1 MDKILA
7 KQIEGVVDT
16 TSAQVIEGVK
26 SFSDPL
32 HVLNMQ
38 DRNFAGMHIDGL
50 FIYWLHDFQQLDDVG
65 NIRLGFDPRT
75 GSFALQQ
82 FTKQWENFAL

>member
-16 TSAQVIEGVK
+16 TSAQVIEGEK

-38 DRNFAGMHIDGL
+38 DRNFAGMRIDGL
-50 FIYWLHDFQQLDDVG
+50 FIYWLRDFQQLDDVG

-82 FTKQWENFAL
+82 FTKEWETLAL

>member
-1 MDKILA
+1 VDKILA

-16 TSAQVIEGVK
+16 TSAQVIEGEK

-38 DRNFAGMHIDGL
+38 DRNFAGMRIDGL
-50 FIYWLHDFQQLDDVG
+50 FIYWLRDFQQLDDVG
-65 NIRLGFDPRT
+65 NIRMGMDPKT
-75 GSFALQQ
+75 GTFSLQQ
-82 FTKQWENFAL
+82 FTKQWENITL

>member
-1 MDKILA
+1 MDKISA

-32 HVLNMQ
+32 HILNRQ
-38 DRNFAGMHIDGL
+38 DPSIMGMRIDGL
-50 FIYWLHDFQQLDDVG
+50 YIYWLRDLEQLDQEG
-65 NIRLGFDPRT
+65 NIRMGFNPRT
-75 GSFALQQ
+75 GRFSLQE
-82 FTKQWENFAL
+82 FTTDWKDFIF

>member
-38 DRNFAGMHIDGL
+38 DRNFAGMRIDGL
-50 FIYWLHDFQQLDDVG
+50 FIYWLRDFQQLDDVG

-82 FTKQWENFAL
+82 FTTQWENLAL

>member
-1 MDKILA
+1 MDKISA

-32 HVLNMQ
+32 HILNRQ
-38 DRNFAGMHIDGL
+38 DRSIMGMRIDGL
-50 FIYWLHDFQQLDDVG
+50 FIYWLSDLEQLDQVG
-65 NIRLGFDPRT
+65 NIRMGFNPRT
-75 GSFALQQ
+75 GRFSLQE
-82 FTKQWENFAL
+82 FTTDWKDFIF

>member
-26 SFSDPL
+26 TFSDPL

-38 DRNFAGMHIDGL
+38 DRNFAGMRIDGL
-50 FIYWLHDFQQLDDVG
+50 FIYWLRDFQQLDDVG
-65 NIRLGFDPRT
+65 NIRLGFDPRN

-82 FTKQWENFAL
+82 FTKQWENLAL

>member
-16 TSAQVIEGVK
+16 TSAQVIEGDK

-32 HVLNMQ
+32 HVFNMQ
-38 DRNFAGMHIDGL
+38 DRNFAGMRIDGL
-50 FIYWLHDFQQLDDVG
+50 FIYWLRDFQRLDDVG
-65 NIRLGFDPRT
+65 NIRMGMDPKT
-75 GSFALQQ
+75 GAFALQK
-82 FTKQWENFAL
+82 FTKQWENITL

>member
-26 SFSDPL
+26 TFSDPL

-38 DRNFAGMHIDGL
+38 DRNFAGMRIDGL
-50 FIYWLHDFQQLDDVG
+50 FIYWLRDFQQLDDVG
-65 NIRLGFDPRT
+65 NIRMGFDPRT
-75 GSFALQQ
+75 GAFVLQQ
-82 FTKQWENFAL
+82 FTKQWENITL

>member
-38 DRNFAGMHIDGL
+38 DRNFAGMRIDGL
-50 FIYWLHDFQQLDDVG
+50 FIYWLRDFHQLDDVG

-82 FTKQWENFAL
+82 FTKQWENLAL

>member
-32 HVLNMQ
+32 LVLNMQ
-38 DRNFAGMHIDGL
+38 DRNFAGMRIDGL
-50 FIYWLHDFQQLDDVG
+50 FIYWLRDFQQLDDVG

-82 FTKQWENFAL
+82 FTKQWENLAL

>member
-38 DRNFAGMHIDGL
+38 DRNFAGMRIDGL
-50 FIYWLHDFQQLDDVG
+50 FIYWLRDFEQLDAVG

-75 GSFALQQ
+75 GSFVLQQ
-82 FTKQWENFAL
+82 FTKQWENLAL

>member
-38 DRNFAGMHIDGL
+38 DRNFAGMRIDGL
-50 FIYWLHDFQQLDDVG
+50 FIYWLRDFQQLDDVG

-82 FTKQWENFAL
+82 FSKQWENLAL

>member
-1 MDKILA
+1 MDKISA

-38 DRNFAGMHIDGL
+38 DRNFAGMRIDGL
-50 FIYWLHDFQQLDDVG
+50 FIYWLRDFQQLDDVG

-82 FTKQWENFAL
+82 FTKQWENLAL

>member
-26 SFSDPL
+26 TFSDPL
-32 HVLNMQ
+32 HVLKMQ
-38 DRNFAGMHIDGL
+38 DRNFAGMRIDGL
-50 FIYWLHDFQQLDDVG
+50 FIYWLRDFQQLDDVG
-65 NIRLGFDPRT
+65 NIRMGFDPRT
-75 GSFALQQ
+75 GAFALQQ
-82 FTKQWENFAL
+82 FTKQWENITL

>member
-1 MDKILA
+1 MDKISA

-38 DRNFAGMHIDGL
+38 DRNFAGMRIDGL
-50 FIYWLHDFQQLDDVG
+50 FIYWLRDFQQLDDVG

-82 FTKQWENFAL
+82 FTKQWENLVL

>member
-26 SFSDPL
+26 TFSDPL

-38 DRNFAGMHIDGL
+38 DRNFAGMRIDGL
-50 FIYWLHDFQQLDDVG
+50 FIYWLRDFQQLDDVG
-65 NIRLGFDPRT
+65 NIRMGFDPRT
-75 GSFALQQ
+75 GAFALQQ
-82 FTKQWENFAL
+82 FTSNGKT

>member
-26 SFSDPL
+26 TFSDPL

-38 DRNFAGMHIDGL
+38 DRNFAGMRIDGL
-50 FIYWLHDFQQLDDVG
+50 FIYWLRDFQQLDDVG

-82 FTKQWENFAL
+82 FNKQWENLAL

>member
-16 TSAQVIEGVK
+16 TSAQVIEGEK

-32 HVLNMQ
+32 RVLNMQ
-38 DRNFAGMHIDGL
+38 DRNFAGMRIDGL
-50 FIYWLHDFQQLDDVG
+50 FIYWLRDFQQLDDVG

-82 FTKQWENFAL
+82 YTKQWENLAL

>member
-1 MDKILA
+1 MEKILA

-26 SFSDPL
+26 TFSDPL

-38 DRNFAGMHIDGL
+38 DRNFAGMRIDGL
-50 FIYWLHDFQQLDDVG
+50 FIYWLRDFQQLDDVG

-75 GSFALQQ
+75 GAFALQQ
-82 FTKQWENFAL
+82 FTKQWENTTI

>member
-26 SFSDPL
+26 TFNDPL

-38 DRNFAGMHIDGL
+38 DRNFAGMRIDGL
-50 FIYWLHDFQQLDDVG
+50 FIYWLRDFQQLDEVG
-65 NIRLGFDPRT
+65 NIRIGIDSGT
-75 GSFALQQ
+75 GVFAMQQ
-82 FTKQWENFAL
+82 FNNQWENITL

>member
-1 MDKILA
+1 VEKILA

-26 SFSDPL
+26 TFSDPL
-32 HVLNMQ
+32 QVLNMQ
-38 DRNFAGMHIDGL
+38 DRNFAGMRIDGL
-50 FIYWLHDFQQLDDVG
+50 FIYWLRDFQQLDDVG

-75 GSFALQQ
+75 GAFALQQ
-82 FTKQWENFAL
+82 FTKQWENITL

>member
-1 MDKILA
+1 VDKILA

-26 SFSDPL
+26 TFSDPL

-38 DRNFAGMHIDGL
+38 DRNFAGMRIDGL
-50 FIYWLHDFQQLDDVG
+50 FIYWLRDFQQLDDVG
-65 NIRLGFDPRT
+65 NIRLGFDPRI
-75 GSFALQQ
+75 GAFALQQ
-82 FTKQWENFAL
+82 FTKQWENITL

>member
-26 SFSDPL
+26 TFSDPL

-38 DRNFAGMHIDGL
+38 DRNFAGMRIDGL
-50 FIYWLHDFQQLDDVG
+50 FIYWLRDFQQLEYVG

-75 GSFALQQ
+75 GAFALQQ
-82 FTKQWENFAL
+82 FTKQWENITL

>member
-1 MDKILA
+1 VDKILA

-26 SFSDPL
+26 TFNDPL
-32 HVLNMQ
+32 HVFNMQ
-38 DRNFAGMHIDGL
+38 DRNFAGMRIDGL
-50 FIYWLHDFQQLDDVG
+50 FIYWLRDFQQLDDVG

-75 GSFALQQ
+75 GAFALQQ
-82 FTKQWENFAL
+82 FTKQWENITL

>member
-1 MDKILA
+1 MDKISA

-26 SFSDPL
+26 SFSDTL
-32 HVLNMQ
+32 HVFNMQ
-38 DRNFAGMHIDGL
+38 DRNFAGMRIDGL
-50 FIYWLHDFQQLDDVG
+50 FIYWLRDFQQLDDVG

-75 GSFALQQ
+75 GAFALQQ
-82 FTKQWENFAL
+82 FTKQWENITL

>member
-26 SFSDPL
+26 TFSDPL

-38 DRNFAGMHIDGL
+38 DRNFAGMRIDGL
-50 FIYWLHDFQQLDDVG
+50 FIYWLRDFQQLDDVG

-82 FTKQWENFAL
+82 YTKQWENLAL